1 MWAGVI
7 LIAKLYYYINKIYVV
22 SIRVKSIEKRDLPK
36 IEPLAWEV

>member
-7 LIAKLYYYINKIYVV
+7 LIAKLYYYINI